1 MQRLSLITLAL
12 ATLSAPALAV
22 SNGQFTQGLNGWD
35 TLGDVSVQS
44 PNTLVL
50 TSALDATDDLGG
62 SFNFSGAPAQMAL
75 NVGGVEEFAGLS
87 IGALNGVNPGLDEA
101 AEGSVARQMFSVQAG
116 DTLSLSWQL
125 LTNEQG
131 PDAKSDLGF
140 LVLNGTLFEL
150 ALAPNATGAGALG
163 FAAGTGWS
171 TFTHTFTQSGLAS
184 LALGVVDRGD
194 FVTTS
199 ALAVQN
205 VSITPVPEPR
215 TWALVLGGAAVLL
228 AARRRAS

>member
-1 MQRLSLITLAL
+1 MQRLSLIALAL

-35 TLGDVSVQS
+35 TLGDVSVQA

-50 TSALDATDDLGG
+50 TSALDAADDLVG
-62 SFNFSGAPAQMAL
+62 SFNFSGIPAEMAL
-75 NVGGVEEFAGLS
+75 TVGGVEDFAGVA
-87 IGALNGVNPGLDEA
+87 IGALNGVEPGLDEA

-140 LVLNGTLFEL
+140 VVLNGTLFEL
-150 ALAPNATGAGALG
+150 ALAPNAAGAGSLG
-163 FAAGTGWS
+163 FAAGTGWA

-205 VSITPVPEPR
+205 VSITPVPEPS

-228 AARRRAS
+228 AARRRAG